1 VFQKRDKGNP
11 RGKKMAEQRRKRA
24 IPAPKEKAAKL
35 GILSITLLI
44 VMKVVAGILTGSIG
58 IIADAVHSVIDLTG
72 SVVGLIGIRISGK
85 PPDKRHAFG
94 HGKAEDIAGAVIAG
108 LIFVAAAAIVYEA
121 ARRLAAGGRV
131 ELVTVGIYVTAAAI
145 VVNVA
150 ISWYVSRVGR
160 STESVALK
168 AIARDM
174 LADVLSSCAVLI
186 GLVLVRLT
194 GRNIFDPIVSLLV
207 AALIARTAF
216 LTIKE
221 AFGGLMDTRLPEAE
235 EETIKSCIMEHGS
248 QVVGFH
254 KLRTRKVGSQRY
266 IELHLVMPKDASVDA
281 AHKVCDH
288 LEEDIGA
295 RLREAS
301 ISIHIEPCTTGC
313 EFCSV
318 SCTLRWRGRQSSAPD
333 VFNE

>member
-1 VFQKRDKGNP
+1 
-11 RGKKMAEQRRKRA
+11 MAEQRRKRT
-24 IPAPKEKAAKL
+24 IPASKEKAAKL
-35 GILSITLLI
+35 GIVSITSLI

-108 LIFVAAAAIVYEA
+108 LIFVAAAALASEA
-121 ARRLAAGGRV
+121 ARRLVVGGRL

-168 AIARDM
+168 AVGRDM

-207 AALIARTAF
+207 AALIARTAY
-216 LTIKE
+216 LTMKE
-221 AFGGLMDTRLPEAE
+221 ACDGLMDTRLPEAE

-266 IELHLVMPKDASVDA
+266 VELHLVMPKDASVQA
-281 AHKVCDH
+281 AHKRCQCAGSAQGMRSSGGGY
-288 LEEDIGA
+288 EDKAA
-295 RLREAS
+295 RGKHKHS
-301 ISIHIEPCTTGC
+301 Y
-313 EFCSV
+313 
-318 SCTLRWRGRQSSAPD
+318 
-333 VFNE
+333 

>member
-1 VFQKRDKGNP
+1 
-11 RGKKMAEQRRKRA
+11 MAEQRRKRA
-24 IPAPKEKAAKL
+24 IPASKEKAAKL
-35 GILSITLLI
+35 AILSITSLI

-58 IIADAVHSVIDLTG
+58 IIADAAHSVIDLTG

-108 LIFVAAAAIVYEA
+108 LILVAAVAIVYEA
-121 ARRLAAGGRV
+121 SRRLVVGERV

-168 AIARDM
+168 AVGRDM

-207 AALIARTAF
+207 AALIARTAY
-216 LTIKE
+216 LTMKE
-221 AFGGLMDTRLPEAE
+221 ACDGLMDTRLPEAE

-266 IELHLVMPKDASVDA
+266 VELHLVMPKDASVQA

-288 LEEDIGA
+288 LEEDMRT

-313 EFCSV
+313 ESCSV
-318 SCTLRWRGRQSSAPD
+318 SCTLRWKGRQSSAPEVD
-333 VFNE
+333 SNHEPFY

>member
-1 VFQKRDKGNP
+1 
-11 RGKKMAEQRRKRA
+11 MTEQRTKRA
-24 IPAPKEKAAKL
+24 ILASKENAAKL
-35 GILSITLLI
+35 GILSVTSLI

-85 PPDKRHAFG
+85 PPDKSHAFG

-108 LIFVAAAAIVYEA
+108 LIFVAAAAIVSEA
-121 ARRLAAGGRV
+121 ARRLVVGGTV
-131 ELVTVGIYVTAAAI
+131 ELVAVGIYVTAAAV

-150 ISWYVSRVGR
+150 ISWYVSRAAR

-168 AIARDM
+168 AVARDM
-174 LADVLSSCAVLI
+174 LADVLSSCAVLT
-186 GLVLVRLT
+186 GLILVRLT

-207 AALIARTAF
+207 AALIARTAY
-216 LTIKE
+216 LTMKE
-221 AFGGLMDTRLPEAE
+221 AFGGLMDTRLPEDE
-235 EETIKSCIMEHGS
+235 EETIRSCIMEHSS

-254 KLRTRKVGSQRY
+254 RLRTRKVGNQRY

-288 LEEDIGA
+288 LEEDMRT
-295 RLREAS
+295 RLRDAS
-301 ISIHIEPCTTGC
+301 ISIHIEPCTTDC
-313 EFCSV
+313 ESCSV
-318 SCTLRWRGRQSSAPD
+318 SCTLQRKGKQS
-333 VFNE
+333 

>member
-1 VFQKRDKGNP
+1 
-11 RGKKMAEQRRKRA
+11 MAEQRRKRA
-24 IPAPKEKAAKL
+24 IAVSKEKAAKL
-35 GILSITLLI
+35 GILSITSLI

-108 LIFVAAAAIVYEA
+108 LIFVAAAAIA
-121 ARRLAAGGRV
+121 SQASRRLVVGGRV

-168 AIARDM
+168 AVARDM
-174 LADVLSSCAVLI
+174 LADVLSSCAVLV

-207 AALIARTAF
+207 AALITRTAY
-216 LTIKE
+216 LTMKE
-221 AFGGLMDTRLPEAE
+221 AFGGLMDAGLPEAE

-266 IELHLVMPKDASVDA
+266 IELHLVVPKDASVQA
-281 AHKVCDH
+281 AHQVCDH

-313 EFCSV
+313 ESCYV
-318 SCTLRWRGRQSSAPD
+318 SCTLRWEGEQPSTLPD
-333 VFNE
+333 LDSNHQPGGSQ

>member
-1 VFQKRDKGNP
+1 
-11 RGKKMAEQRRKRA
+11 MAEQRRKRA
-24 IPAPKEKAAKL
+24 ILAPKEKAATL

-58 IIADAVHSVIDLTG
+58 IIADAVHSVIDFTG
-72 SVVGLIGIRISGK
+72 SVIGLIGIRISGR

-94 HGKAEDIAGAVIAG
+94 HGKAEDIAGAAIAG

-145 VVNVA
+145 VINVA

-207 AALIARTAF
+207 AALIARTAY
-216 LTIKE
+216 LTMKE

-235 EETIKSCIMEHGS
+235 EETIRSSIMEHSS

-254 KLRTRKVGSQRY
+254 KLRTRKVGNQRY
-266 IELHLVMPKDASVDA
+266 IELHLVMPKDASVHA

-288 LEEDIGA
+288 LEEDIRA
-295 RLREAS
+295 RLRDAS

-313 EFCSV
+313 ESCSV
-318 SCTLRWRGRQSSAPD
+318 SCTLQRKGR
-333 VFNE
+333 

>member
-1 VFQKRDKGNP
+1 
-11 RGKKMAEQRRKRA
+11 MAEQRTTRTILA
-24 IPAPKEKAAKL
+24 SKENAAKL
-35 GILSITLLI
+35 GILSITSLI

-72 SVVGLIGIRISGK
+72 SVVGLIGIRISGR

-108 LIFVAAAAIVYEA
+108 LIFVAAAAIISEA
-121 ARRLAAGGRV
+121 ARRLVVGGTV
-131 ELVTVGIYVTAAAI
+131 ELVAVGIYVTAAAI

-150 ISWYVSRVGR
+150 ISWYVSRAAR

-168 AIARDM
+168 AVARDM

-207 AALIARTAF
+207 AALIARTAY
-216 LTIKE
+216 LTMKE
-221 AFGGLMDTRLPEAE
+221 AFGGLMDTGLPEAE
-235 EETIKSCIMEHGS
+235 EESIRSCIMEHSS

-254 KLRTRKVGSQRY
+254 KLRTRKVGNQRY
-266 IELHLVMPKDASVDA
+266 IELHLVMPKDASVHA
-281 AHKVCDH
+281 AHEVCDH
-288 LEEDIGA
+288 LEEDMRT
-295 RLREAS
+295 RLRDAS
-301 ISIHIEPCTTGC
+301 ISIHIEPCTTSC
-313 EFCSV
+313 ESCSV
-318 SCTLRWRGRQSSAPD
+318 SCTLQRKGGQSPAP
-333 VFNE
+333 

>member
-1 VFQKRDKGNP
+1 
-11 RGKKMAEQRRKRA
+11 MAEQRRKRA
-24 IPAPKEKAAKL
+24 ILAPKEKAATL

-58 IIADAVHSVIDLTG
+58 IIADAVHSVIDFTG
-72 SVVGLIGIRISGK
+72 SVIGLIGIRISGR

-94 HGKAEDIAGAVIAG
+94 HGKAEDIASAVIAG

-145 VVNVA
+145 VINVA
-150 ISWYVSRVGR
+150 ISWYVSRVGQ

-207 AALIARTAF
+207 AALIARTAY
-216 LTIKE
+216 LTMKE

-235 EETIKSCIMEHGS
+235 EETIRSSIMEHSS

-254 KLRTRKVGSQRY
+254 KLRTRKVGNQRY
-266 IELHLVMPKDASVDA
+266 IELHLVMPKDASVHA

-288 LEEDIGA
+288 LEEDIRA
-295 RLREAS
+295 RLRDAS

-313 EFCSV
+313 ESCSV
-318 SCTLRWRGRQSSAPD
+318 SCTLQRKGG
-333 VFNE
+333 

>member
-1 VFQKRDKGNP
+1 
-11 RGKKMAEQRRKRA
+11 MAEQRRKRA
-24 IPAPKEKAAKL
+24 IPASKEKAAKL
-35 GILSITLLI
+35 GIVSITSLI

-108 LIFVAAAAIVYEA
+108 LIFVAAAALASEA
-121 ARRLAAGGRV
+121 ARRLVVGGRL

-168 AIARDM
+168 AVGRDM

-207 AALIARTAF
+207 AALIARTAY
-216 LTIKE
+216 LTMKE
-221 AFGGLMDTRLPEAE
+221 ACDGLMDTRLPEAE

-266 IELHLVMPKDASVDA
+266 VELHLVMPKDASVQA

-288 LEEDIGA
+288 LEEDMRT

-313 EFCSV
+313 ESCSV
-318 SCTLRWRGRQSSAPD
+318 SCTLQRKGRQPSAPE
-333 VFNE
+333 VLNK

>member
-1 VFQKRDKGNP
+1 
-11 RGKKMAEQRRKRA
+11 MAEQRRKRA
-24 IPAPKEKAAKL
+24 ILAPKEKAATL

-58 IIADAVHSVIDLTG
+58 IIADAVHSVIDFTG
-72 SVVGLIGIRISGK
+72 SVIGLIGIRISGR

-145 VVNVA
+145 VINVA

-207 AALIARTAF
+207 AALIARTAY
-216 LTIKE
+216 LTMKE

-235 EETIKSCIMEHGS
+235 EETIRSSIMEHSS

-254 KLRTRKVGSQRY
+254 KLRTRKVGNQRY
-266 IELHLVMPKDASVDA
+266 IELHLVMPKDASVHA

-288 LEEDIGA
+288 LEEDIRA
-295 RLREAS
+295 RLRDAS

-313 EFCSV
+313 ESCSV
-318 SCTLRWRGRQSSAPD
+318 SCTLQRKGR
-333 VFNE
+333 